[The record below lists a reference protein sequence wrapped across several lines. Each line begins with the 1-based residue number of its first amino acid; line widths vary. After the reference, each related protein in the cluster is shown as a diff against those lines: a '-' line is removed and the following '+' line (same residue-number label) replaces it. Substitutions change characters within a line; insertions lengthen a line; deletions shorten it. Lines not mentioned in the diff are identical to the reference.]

1 MVRDRGEA
9 FERFSRAV
17 DGPLTVLALVMI
29 PLIVLPLV
37 VDLSPG
43 TESAFLA
50 IDYLIWAVFAAE
62 YAIKLYLAP
71 NRRQFVAHH
80 IPDLIIVLV
89 PMLRPLRVLRSVRL
103 LRLLRLALLTGLA
116 AKGLREA
123 RNILRRRG
131 LNWILLIVLVL
142 NLIAAAMV
150 LEFERGNP
158 DANID
163 SYPDALWWAVT
174 TITTVGYGDRFP
186 MSSAGRGVAV
196 VLMIAGIAMFG
207 VITASIAAY
216 FVEQKAEEDLAG
228 RLEPSADLLRQ
239 LDDDPLRAADVAEP
253 ITVFVALHLAN
264 ELRAAGSQAS
274 DDGVDI
280 VDCECDMADA
290 RGVRR
295 RVPVAAPARRGAKLR
310 QLEPSVAVRG
320 LHHRDLRPD
329 ALEPHHAVH
338 PTALDRP
345 LALQLESELDEER
358 RRGREVVDHDA
369 HVLHALDRH
378 ALDGSNT
385 AAPATTSLGC
395 RSAGGNA
402 PPIGLKR
409 PAMSCSAQ
417 SGHSWVRE
425 PMEDAQ

>member
-1 MVRDRGEA
+1 MRDRGEA

-17 DGPLTVLALVMI
+17 DGPLTVLALVLI

-37 VDLSPG
+37 MDLSPG

-71 NRRQFVAHH
+71 NRRQFVARH

-123 RNILRRRG
+123 RDILRRRG
-131 LNWILLIVLVL
+131 LNWVLLIVLVL

-163 SYPDALWWAVT
+163 SYPDALWWAAT

-186 MSSAGRGVAV
+186 MSPAGRGVAV

-216 FVEQKAEEDLAG
+216 FVEQKADEGVAG
-228 RLEPSADLLRQ
+228 RLDQIMER
-239 LDDDPLRAADVAEP
+239 
-253 ITVFVALHLAN
+253 
-264 ELRAAGSQAS
+264 
-274 DDGVDI
+274 
-280 VDCECDMADA
+280 
-290 RGVRR
+290 
-295 RVPVAAPARRGAKLR
+295 
-310 QLEPSVAVRG
+310 
-320 LHHRDLRPD
+320 
-329 ALEPHHAVH
+329 
-338 PTALDRP
+338 LDRIETRLP
-345 LALQLESELDEER
+345 NEDEQHRER
-358 RRGREVVDHDA
+358 SRR
-369 HVLHALDRH
+369 
-378 ALDGSNT
+378 
-385 AAPATTSLGC
+385 
-395 RSAGGNA
+395 
-402 PPIGLKR
+402 
-409 PAMSCSAQ
+409 
-417 SGHSWVRE
+417 
-425 PMEDAQ
+425 

>member
-1 MVRDRGEA
+1 VVRDRGEA

-17 DGPLTVLALVMI
+17 DGPLTVLALVLI

-37 VDLSPG
+37 MDLSPG

-71 NRRQFVAHH
+71 NRRQFVARH

-103 LRLLRLALLTGLA
+103 LRLLRLTLLTGLA

-131 LNWILLIVLVL
+131 LNWVLLIVLVL

-163 SYPDALWWAVT
+163 SYPDALWWAAT

-186 MSSAGRGVAV
+186 MSPAGRGVAV

-216 FVEQKAEEDLAG
+216 FVEQKADEDLAG
-228 RLEPSADLLRQ
+228 RLDQIMER
-239 LDDDPLRAADVAEP
+239 
-253 ITVFVALHLAN
+253 
-264 ELRAAGSQAS
+264 
-274 DDGVDI
+274 
-280 VDCECDMADA
+280 
-290 RGVRR
+290 
-295 RVPVAAPARRGAKLR
+295 
-310 QLEPSVAVRG
+310 
-320 LHHRDLRPD
+320 
-329 ALEPHHAVH
+329 
-338 PTALDRP
+338 LDRIETRLP
-345 LALQLESELDEER
+345 NEDEQHRER
-358 RRGREVVDHDA
+358 SRR
-369 HVLHALDRH
+369 
-378 ALDGSNT
+378 
-385 AAPATTSLGC
+385 
-395 RSAGGNA
+395 
-402 PPIGLKR
+402 
-409 PAMSCSAQ
+409 
-417 SGHSWVRE
+417 
-425 PMEDAQ
+425 

>member
-1 MVRDRGEA
+1 MSWSVLKASDTLRRSRERGARGEGSG
-9 FERFSRAV
+9 RSVRAV
-17 DGPLTVLALVMI
+17 LPRCRWTADRPGAGAGPAHR
-29 PLIVLPLV
+29 PAPGRGSLP
-37 VDLSPG
+37 PG

-62 YAIKLYLAP
+62 YVIKLSLTP

-89 PMLRPLRVLRSVRL
+89 PILRPLRVLRSVRL
-103 LRLLRLALLTGLA
+103 LRLLRLALLAGLA

-131 LNWILLIVLVL
+131 LNWVLLIVLVL

-158 DANID
+158 DANIN

-228 RLEPSADLLRQ
+228 RLDQIMERLDRIETRLPNEDEQLRE
-239 LDDDPLRAADVAEP
+239 R
-253 ITVFVALHLAN
+253 
-264 ELRAAGSQAS
+264 
-274 DDGVDI
+274 
-280 VDCECDMADA
+280 
-290 RGVRR
+290 
-295 RVPVAAPARRGAKLR
+295 ARR
-310 QLEPSVAVRG
+310 
-320 LHHRDLRPD
+320 
-329 ALEPHHAVH
+329 
-338 PTALDRP
+338 
-345 LALQLESELDEER
+345 
-358 RRGREVVDHDA
+358 
-369 HVLHALDRH
+369 
-378 ALDGSNT
+378 
-385 AAPATTSLGC
+385 
-395 RSAGGNA
+395 
-402 PPIGLKR
+402 
-409 PAMSCSAQ
+409 
-417 SGHSWVRE
+417 
-425 PMEDAQ
+425 